1 VAENDTEHVRNGNNS
16 AEETRS
22 SGWFWDSK
30 PWQAFKTFAIIF
42 SFAINIVVLIL
53 LLAILPLVL
62 PLVDSVV
69 KPLVGGLN
77 DSFVDMSEA
86 TISRTIEVND
96 NIDIAFTLPL
106 DTQTIVR
113 VTQDVPLHGIP
124 AQFVLPGGGGQI
136 NGWVTLDLPA
146 DLELP
151 VALNLEVPVQQTIPV
166 NLAVSVDIPLSETE
180 LGTPF
185 NTLVGLFAPLN
196 RALENL
202 PDSNE
207 ELFDRVLGPSAD
219 EAAPTATPSATAV
232 PTGYP
237 GQ

>member
-1 VAENDTEHVRNGNNS
+1 MAENDSAQTHSDNNNAADESKRN
-16 AEETRS
+16 
-22 SGWFWDSK
+22 GWFWDSK
-30 PWQAFKTFAIIF
+30 PWQAFKTVAIIL

-96 NIDIAFTLPL
+96 EIDIAFTLPL
-106 DTQTIVR
+106 ETETIVK
-113 VTQDVPLHGIP
+113 VTDSVPLNSIP
-124 AQFVLPGGGGQI
+124 TTFVLPGGGGQI
-136 NGWVTLDLPA
+136 NGWVTLELPA

-151 VALNLEVPVQQTIPV
+151 VQLSLEVPVEQTIPV
-166 NLAVSVDIPLSETE
+166 NLAVDVDIPLRETE

-185 NTLVGLFAPLN
+185 NTLVGLFSPLD
-196 RALENL
+196 RAIKNL

-207 ELFDRVLGPSAD
+207 ELFDRVL
-219 EAAPTATPSATAV
+219 APPPAATPS
-232 PTGYP
+232 TGYP

>member
-1 VAENDTEHVRNGNNS
+1 MAENNNAQTENEANEAAG
-16 AEETRS
+16 ATRKT
-22 SGWFWDSK
+22 GWFWDSK

-42 SFAINIVVLIL
+42 SFALNVVVLIL

-96 NIDIAFTLPL
+96 QIDIAFTLPL
-106 DTQTIVR
+106 DAETVVR
-113 VTQDVPLHGIP
+113 VTNDVPLNAIP

-136 NGWVTLDLPA
+136 NGWVTLNLPTG
-146 DLELP
+146 LELP
-151 VALNLEVPVQQTIPV
+151 VALKLDVPVQQTIPV
-166 NLAVSVDIPLSETE
+166 NLVVGVDIPLSETE
-180 LGTPF
+180 LGKPF
-185 NTLVGLFAPLN
+185 NTLVGLFSPLN
-196 RALENL
+196 RLIENL

-207 ELFDRVLGPSAD
+207 ELRNRVLPSPQPTPTP
-219 EAAPTATPSATAV
+219 AA
-232 PTGYP
+232 GYP
-237 GQ
+237 GP

>member
-1 VAENDTEHVRNGNNS
+1 VAENNNTQVPENGADS
-16 AEETRS
+16 ANKRKR
-22 SGWFWDSK
+22 GWFWDSK
-30 PWQAFKTFAIIF
+30 PWQAFKTVAIIF

-96 NIDIAFTLPL
+96 EIDIAFTLPL
-106 DTQTIVR
+106 ETETVVK
-113 VTQDVPLHGIP
+113 VTDNVPLTSVP
-124 AQFVLPGGGGQI
+124 TTFVLPGGGGQI
-136 NGWVTLDLPA
+136 NGWVTLELPA
-146 DLELP
+146 ELELP
-151 VALNLEVPVQQTIPV
+151 VQLSLEVPVEQTIPV

-180 LGTPF
+180 LGKPF
-185 NTLVGLFAPLN
+185 NTLVGLFSPLD
-196 RALENL
+196 RTIKNL

-207 ELFDRVLGPSAD
+207 ELLNRILVPSV
-219 EAAPTATPSATAV
+219 TATPPAEN
-232 PTGYP
+232 P
-237 GQ
+237 GP